1 MPGARRTHAPIMRAP
16 PLLTLTFSFAA
27 FAFSASACRIA
38 AAEKTAVTVATAQE
52 HRGWHDAVVLRNST
66 VEAVIVPSVGRLMQ
80 FRFAGE
86 RDGPL
91 WENEKL
97 AGQPMPAEPW
107 KVAHSSFGGD
117 KTWPAPQSAW
127 NWPPPDVFDA
137 APLTARVHADNSVTL
152 TAPESPRFGLRTVR
166 RIALDATEPVM
177 RIETTYEKISGEPV
191 AVAVW
196 VISQLR
202 DPVAVF
208 MPVPAASQFPTG
220 VAPTW
225 KGPEKFLQRE
235 ADWMRLTRNP
245 AGSDKTGND
254 GTTLV
259 WAGERALLRIE
270 IPRVAGGDYP
280 HNGCSVEV
288 YTNADPVPYVEL
300 ETLGPRKTL
309 RIGDR
314 LSATNTYRL
323 ARRTAAPFEQDVRAL
338 LAR

>member
-1 MPGARRTHAPIMRAP
+1 MRAP
-16 PLLTLTFSFAA
+16 PLLTLTLSVAA
-27 FAFSASACRIA
+27 FTFSAPALRLA
-38 AAEKTAVTVATAQE
+38 AAEKPAITVATAQP
-52 HRGWHDAVVLRNST
+52 HHGWRDAVVLRNRV
-66 VEAVIVPSVGRLMQ
+66 VEAVIVPSVGRVMQ
-80 FRFAGE
+80 FRFIGE
-86 RDGPL
+86 RTGPF

-97 AGQPMPAEPW
+97 AGQPMPEDPW
-107 KVAHSSFGGD
+107 KAAPGSFGGD

-127 NWPPPDVFDA
+127 NWPPPDVFDT
-137 APLTARVHADNSVTL
+137 APLAAVVNDDRSVTL
-152 TAPESPRFGLRTVR
+152 TSPASPRFGLRTVR

-196 VISQLR
+196 VITQLR
-202 DPVAVF
+202 HPRAVF
-208 MPVPAASQFPTG
+208 MPVPIGSQFPAG
-220 VAPTW
+220 AAPTW
-225 KGPEKFLQRE
+225 KGPENFLLRE
-235 ADWMRLTRNP
+235 GDWLRITRNP
-245 AGSDKTGND
+245 AGSHKTGND

-259 WAGERALLRIE
+259 WADHNGLLRIE

-309 RIGDR
+309 GVGDR

-323 ARRTAAPFEQDVRAL
+323 AHRTTAPLEQDVRAL
-338 LAR
+338 LAK